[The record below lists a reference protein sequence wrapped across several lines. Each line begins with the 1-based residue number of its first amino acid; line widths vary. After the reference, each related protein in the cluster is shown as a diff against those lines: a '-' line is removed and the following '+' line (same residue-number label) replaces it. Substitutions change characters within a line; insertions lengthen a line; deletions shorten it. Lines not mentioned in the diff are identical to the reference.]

1 MKTVIN
7 IKTDKEVKKDA
18 QKIASDLGFSLS
30 AIINAYLKQ
39 FVRNKEVYFGIIPN
53 MSSGL
58 EKLLG
63 SIEKD
68 IVDKKNVSPR
78 LSSKKEINE
87 HLSSL

>member
-18 QKIASDLGFSLS
+18 QKIAADLGFSLS

-39 FVRNKEVYFGIIPN
+39 FVRNKEVYFGNIPH

-58 EKLLG
+58 EKLLRG
-63 SIEKD
+63 IEKD
-68 IVDKKNVSPR
+68 IKEKKNI
-78 LSSKKEINE
+78 SSGFSTKKEIEKHFSN
-87 HLSSL
+87 L

>member
-7 IKTDKEVKKDA
+7 IKTDREVKKDA
-18 QKIASDLGFSLS
+18 QKIAADLGFSLS

-39 FVRNKEVYFGIIPN
+39 FVRNKEIYFGDIPY
-53 MSSGL
+53 MSAGL

-63 SIEKD
+63 EIEKD
-68 IVDKKNVSPR
+68 IKEKKNISAGFSNKR
-78 LSSKKEINE
+78 EIQK